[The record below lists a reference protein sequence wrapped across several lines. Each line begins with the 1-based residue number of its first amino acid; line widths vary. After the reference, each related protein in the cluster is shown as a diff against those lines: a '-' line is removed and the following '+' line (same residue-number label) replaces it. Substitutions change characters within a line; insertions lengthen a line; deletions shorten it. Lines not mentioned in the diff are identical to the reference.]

1 MKKKL
6 LIGAGAFLLICIAVF
21 VLSPNPQEKRL
32 RAPERKQ
39 WKETS
44 LTEIAER
51 AKDFRGVSN
60 ELARL
65 RSEMATDVET
75 GWIGTNLLVMTNG
88 EWLLYQNKCAK
99 EPGHIHDLFLA
110 QGSDGKWYFSTFH
123 FCISMITL
131 HGRMYGEEDH
141 GSIAEFVRTYAVRP
155 FDGKS
160 DDCLEKTW
168 PVKQ

>member
-1 MKKKL
+1 
-6 LIGAGAFLLICIAVF
+6 
-21 VLSPNPQEKRL
+21 
-32 RAPERKQ
+32 
-39 WKETS
+39 
-44 LTEIAER
+44 
-51 AKDFRGVSN
+51 
-60 ELARL
+60 
-65 RSEMATDVET
+65 MATDAET

-88 EWLLYQNKCAK
+88 EWLAYQNKCVK

-123 FCISMITL
+123 FCTRMITL

-141 GSIAEFVRTYAVRP
+141 GSIAEFVRTYAVRQ

-168 PVKQ
+168 PAKK